1 MKQSPLLHFESTAFA
16 IRPGEDERTNPKLYG
31 EALATWLAE
40 QLRGRD
46 LYAGEVFAEDFGW
59 CVPVAVGQKGVHV
72 ICVNED
78 ERTDRW
84 QVSCFVERG
93 FVDALLR
100 RSDDTDALTTVFV
113 VVKDCLSNA
122 PEVRGLIEE
131 V

>member
-16 IRPGEDERTNPKLYG
+16 IRPGEDERTNPGLYG
-31 EALATWLAE
+31 EALASWLAE

-46 LYAGEVFAEDFGW
+46 LDAGELFAEDFGW
-59 CVPVAVGQKGVHV
+59 TVPVAVGPKGVHV
-72 ICVNED
+72 VCANED

-84 QVSCFVERG
+84 QVFCFVERG
-93 FVDALLR
+93 FMDALLGR
-100 RSDDTDALTTVFV
+100 KDDTDALSTVFT

-122 PEVRGLIEE
+122 PEVRGLTED